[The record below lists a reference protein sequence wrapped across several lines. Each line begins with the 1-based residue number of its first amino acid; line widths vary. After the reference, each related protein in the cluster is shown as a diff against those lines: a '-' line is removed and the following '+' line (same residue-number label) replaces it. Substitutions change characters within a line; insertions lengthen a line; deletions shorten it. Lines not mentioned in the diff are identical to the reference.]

1 MTAREAAVCE
11 ARARGGASAASRE
24 GVRAALAP
32 GSKRGGMESG
42 GLESGAAAAGPAPG
56 RFPFPYTPYRI
67 QEQFME
73 ALYGALEAGRVGI
86 FESPTG
92 TVRRRDRAPGHGAA
106 AVAAALLTLSALR
119 DRENR

>member
-1 MTAREAAVCE
+1 MQ
-11 ARARGGASAASRE
+11 S
-24 GVRAALAP
+24 
-32 GSKRGGMESG
+32 GGMQSGGTESG
-42 GLESGAAAAGPAPG
+42 GTESPAPG

-92 TVRRRDRAPGHGAA
+92 TVRRRGGAA
-106 AVAAALLTLSALR
+106 AGARRGRGGAPHLAGSP
-119 DRENR
+119 

>member
-1 MTAREAAVCE
+1 MTAGEGRVC
-11 ARARGGASAASRE
+11 AGRARSGPSVASRE
-24 GVRAALAP
+24 GAGAVPAP
-32 GSKRGGMESG
+32 GSKRGGMESRG
-42 GLESGAAAAGPAPG
+42 MESGEAVGPAPG

-92 TVRRRDRAPGHGAA
+92 TVRRRGRAA
-106 AVAAALLTLSALR
+106 AGAERGSGGGGSAPHLV
-119 DRENR
+119 DSP

>member
-1 MTAREAAVCE
+1 
-11 ARARGGASAASRE
+11 
-24 GVRAALAP
+24 
-32 GSKRGGMESG
+32 MESG
-42 GLESGAAAAGPAPG
+42 ATAGLAPG

-92 TVRRRDRAPGHGAA
+92 TVRRRGR
-106 AVAAALLTLSALR
+106 AVAVAEGGRGGGGSAPHLVGSP
-119 DRENR
+119 